1 MRGRTALVTGASRGI
16 GRAVVV
22 RFEQLGARVLAPT
35 RAELDL
41 TDAAAVE
48 AYAAA
53 LDEPVDILV
62 NNAGV
67 NPLAGI
73 DELTDDALAETL
85 AVNLTAPLR
94 LCRALAPGMAARGY
108 GRIVNVSSVWTVV
121 GRARRLPY
129 TVSKTG
135 LNGLTRAL
143 AVELAPRGVLV
154 NAVAPGIV
162 ATELTRQNNT
172 PGQIAALVGQ
182 IPLGRLAAADEL
194 AEVIAF
200 LASERNS
207 YITGQVLL
215 CDGGLSCV

>member
-1 MRGRTALVTGASRGI
+1 MKGRTALVTGGSRGI
-16 GRAVVV
+16 GRAVVA

-35 RAELDL
+35 RAQLDL
-41 TDAAAVE
+41 ADAAAVE
-48 AYAAA
+48 AYAAT

-62 NNAGV
+62 NNAGI

-73 DELTDDALAETL
+73 DELSDEALDETL

-108 GRIVNVSSVWTVV
+108 GRVVNVSSVWSVV
-121 GRARRLPY
+121 AKPRRLSY

-154 NAVAPGIV
+154 NAVAPGVV
-162 ATELTRQNNT
+162 ATELTSRNNT
-172 PGQIAALVGQ
+172 PEQLTALVEQ
-182 IPLGRLAAADEL
+182 IPLGRLAGADEL
-194 AEVIAF
+194 AELIAF
-200 LASERNS
+200 LCCERNS
-207 YITGQVLL
+207 YITGQVLV

>member
-1 MRGRTALVTGASRGI
+1 MRGRTALVTGGSRGI

-62 NNAGV
+62 NNAGI

-73 DELTDDALAETL
+73 DELTDDVLAETL

-94 LCRALAPGMAARGY
+94 LCRALAPAMAARGY

>member
-1 MRGRTALVTGASRGI
+1 MRGRTALVTGGSRGI
-16 GRAVVV
+16 GRAVVT
-22 RFEQLGARVLAPT
+22 RFEELGARVLAPT

-41 TDAAAVE
+41 ADAAAVE

-53 LDEPVDILV
+53 LDEPVDVLV
-62 NNAGV
+62 NNAGI

-73 DELTDDALAETL
+73 DELTDDVLAETL

-94 LCRALAPGMAARGY
+94 LCRALAPGMASRGY
-108 GRIVNVSSVWTVV
+108 GRIVNVSSVWTVI
-121 GRARRLPY
+121 GKARRLPY

-162 ATELTRQNNT
+162 ATELTRHNNT
-172 PGQIAALVGQ
+172 PEQLAALVEQ
-182 IPLGRLAAADEL
+182 IPLGRLAEAA
-194 AEVIAF
+194 
-200 LASERNS
+200 ER
-207 YITGQVLL
+207 
-215 CDGGLSCV
+215 LSLIHI

>member
-1 MRGRTALVTGASRGI
+1 MNGRIALVTGGSRGI
-16 GRAVVV
+16 GRAVVA
-22 RFEQLGARVLAPT
+22 RFEALGARVLAPT

-41 TDAAAVE
+41 ADAAAVE

-53 LDEPVDILV
+53 LAMPVDILV
-62 NNAGV
+62 NNAGI

-73 DELTDDALAETL
+73 DELSDDDLAETM

-108 GRIVNVSSVWTVV
+108 GRIVNVSSVWSLV
-121 GRARRLPY
+121 GKPRRLPY
-129 TVSKTG
+129 MVSKTG

-162 ATELTRQNNT
+162 GTELTRQNNS
-172 PGQIAALVGQ
+172 PGQIAALVEQ
-182 IPLGRLAAADEL
+182 IPLGRLAEAEEVAEL
-194 AEVIAF
+194 IAF
-200 LASERNS
+200 LGSERNS
-207 YITGQVLL
+207 YVTGQVLV
-215 CDGGLSCV
+215 CDGGFSCV

>member
-1 MRGRTALVTGASRGI
+1 MNGRIALVTGGSRGI
-16 GRAVVV
+16 GRAVVE
-22 RFEQLGARVLAPT
+22 RFEELGARVLAPT

-41 TDAAAVE
+41 ADAAAVKT
-48 AYAAA
+48 YAAA

-62 NNAGV
+62 NNAGI
-67 NPLAGI
+67 NPLAGL
-73 DELTDDALAETL
+73 DELTDDDLEETL

-121 GRARRLPY
+121 GKAGRVPY

-135 LNGLTRAL
+135 LNGLTRAM

-172 PGQIAALVGQ
+172 PEQIAALVEQ
-182 IPLGRLAAADEL
+182 IPIGRLAEAEEL

-200 LASERNS
+200 LCSGRNS
-207 YITGQVLL
+207 YVTGQVLV

>member
-1 MRGRTALVTGASRGI
+1 MKGRTALVTGGSRGI
-16 GRAVVV
+16 GRAVVA

-35 RAELDL
+35 RAQLDL
-41 TDAAAVE
+41 ADAAAVE

-62 NNAGV
+62 NNAGI

-73 DELTDDALAETL
+73 DELSDEALDETL

-94 LCRALAPGMAARGY
+94 LCRALAPAMAARGY
-108 GRIVNVSSVWTVV
+108 GRVVNVSSVWSVV
-121 GRARRLPY
+121 AKPRRLSY

-143 AVELAPRGVLV
+143 AVELGPRGVLV
-154 NAVAPGIV
+154 NAVAPGVV
-162 ATELTRQNNT
+162 ATELTSRNNT
-172 PGQIAALVGQ
+172 PEQLAALVEQ
-182 IPLGRLAAADEL
+182 IPLGRLAGADEL
-194 AEVIAF
+194 AELIAF
-200 LASERNS
+200 LCCERNS
-207 YITGQVLL
+207 YITGQVLI

>member
-1 MRGRTALVTGASRGI
+1 MRGRIALVTGGSRGI
-16 GRAVVV
+16 GRAVVA

-41 TDAAAVE
+41 ADAAAVE

-62 NNAGV
+62 NNAGI
-67 NPLAGI
+67 NPMAGI
-73 DELTDDALAETL
+73 DELTDDVLEETL

-94 LCRALAPGMAARGY
+94 LCRALGPGMAARGY

-121 GRARRLPY
+121 GKARRLPY

-172 PGQIAALVGQ
+172 PEQIAALVEQ
-182 IPLGRLAAADEL
+182 IPMGHL
-194 AEVIAF
+194 AEAEAIAEAIAF
-200 LASERNS
+200 LSSECNS
-207 YITGQVLL
+207 YITGQVLV

>member
-1 MRGRTALVTGASRGI
+1 MNGRIALVTGGSRGI
-16 GRAVVV
+16 GRAVVE
-22 RFEQLGARVLAPT
+22 RFEELGARVLAPT

-41 TDAAAVE
+41 ADAAAVE
-48 AYAAA
+48 TYAAA
-53 LDEPVDILV
+53 LDELVDILV
-62 NNAGV
+62 NNAGI
-67 NPLAGI
+67 NPLAGL
-73 DELTDDALAETL
+73 DELTDDDLEETL

-121 GRARRLPY
+121 GKAGRVPY

-135 LNGLTRAL
+135 LNGLTRAM

-172 PGQIAALVGQ
+172 PEQIAALVEQ
-182 IPLGRLAAADEL
+182 IPIGRLAEAEEL

-200 LASERNS
+200 LCSGRNS
-207 YITGQVLL
+207 YVTGQVLV

>member
-1 MRGRTALVTGASRGI
+1 MRGRTALVTGGSRGI
-16 GRAVVV
+16 GRAVVET
-22 RFEQLGARVLAPT
+22 FEKLGARVLAPK
-35 RAELDL
+35 RDELDL
-41 TDAAAVE
+41 ADAAAVE

-53 LDEPVDILV
+53 LEQPVDILV
-62 NNAGV
+62 NNAGI

-73 DELTDDALAETL
+73 DELTDEAFEETM

-121 GRARRLPY
+121 GKPRRLPY

-143 AVELAPRGVLV
+143 AVEVAPRGVLV
-154 NAVAPGIV
+154 NAVAPGVV
-162 ATELTRQNNT
+162 ATELTHQNNT
-172 PGQIAALVGQ
+172 PEQLAALVEQ
-182 IPLGRLAAADEL
+182 IPLARLAEAGEL
-194 AEVIAF
+194 AELIAF
-200 LASERNS
+200 LCSERNS
-207 YITGQVLL
+207 YTTGQVLV

>member
-1 MRGRTALVTGASRGI
+1 MRGRIALVTGGSRGI

-41 TDAAAVE
+41 ADAANVE

-53 LDEPVDILV
+53 LDEPVDVLV
-62 NNAGV
+62 NNAGI

-73 DELTDDALAETL
+73 GELTDDVLEETL
-85 AVNLTAPLR
+85 AVNLAAPLR

-121 GRARRLPY
+121 GKAGRLPY

-172 PGQIAALVGQ
+172 PEQIAALVEQ
-182 IPLGRLAAADEL
+182 IPMGRLAE
-194 AEVIAF
+194 AEAIAEAIAF
-200 LASERNS
+200 LSSECNS
-207 YITGQVLL
+207 YITGQVLV

>member
-1 MRGRTALVTGASRGI
+1 MNGRTALVTGGSRGI
-16 GRAVVV
+16 GRAVVA

-41 TDAAAVE
+41 ADAAAVE

-53 LDEPVDILV
+53 LHEPVDVLV
-62 NNAGV
+62 NNAGI

-73 DELTDDALAETL
+73 DELTDGALEETL

-94 LCRALAPGMAARGY
+94 LCRALGPSMAARGY

-121 GRARRLPY
+121 GKARRLPY

-143 AVELAPRGVLV
+143 AVELAPGGVLV

-172 PGQIAALVGQ
+172 PEQLAALVEQ
-182 IPLGRLAAADEL
+182 IPIGRLAEAEEIAEL
-194 AEVIAF
+194 IAF
-200 LASERNS
+200 LCSARNS
-207 YITGQVLL
+207 YVTGQVLV
-215 CDGGLSCV
+215 CDGGYTCR

>member
-1 MRGRTALVTGASRGI
+1 MRGRTALVTGGSRGI
-16 GRAVVV
+16 GRAVVA
-22 RFEQLGARVLAPT
+22 RFELLGARVLAPT
-35 RAELDL
+35 HAELDL
-41 TDAAAVE
+41 ADAAAVE

-53 LDEPVDILV
+53 LDEPVDVLV
-62 NNAGV
+62 NNAGI

-73 DELTDDALAETL
+73 DELTDDDLEETL

-94 LCRALAPGMAARGY
+94 LCRALAPRMAARGY

-121 GRARRLPY
+121 GKARRLPY

-135 LNGLTRAL
+135 LNGLTRSL

-172 PGQIAALVGQ
+172 PEQIAALVEQ
-182 IPLGRLAAADEL
+182 IPLGRLAEADEL

-200 LASERNS
+200 LCSERNS
-207 YITGQVLL
+207 YITGQVLV
-215 CDGGLSCV
+215 CDGGLSCA

>member
-1 MRGRTALVTGASRGI
+1 MKGRTALVTGGSRGI
-16 GRAVVV
+16 GCAVIA
-22 RFEQLGARVLAPT
+22 RLEEGGARVLAPS

-41 TDAAAVE
+41 ADGAAVE
-48 AYAAA
+48 SYAAA

-67 NPLAGI
+67 NPLAGL
-73 DELTDDALAETL
+73 DELTDAALEDTL

-108 GRIVNVSSVWTVV
+108 GRIVNVSSVWTVI
-121 GRARRLPY
+121 GKARRLPY
-129 TVSKTG
+129 TISKTG

-162 ATELTRQNNT
+162 ATTLTRQNNT
-172 PGQIAALVGQ
+172 PEQIAAFVGQ
-182 IPLGRLAAADEL
+182 IPLGRLAEPEEVADL
-194 AEVIAF
+194 IAF
-200 LASERNS
+200 LCSSGNA
-207 YITGQVLL
+207 YMTGQVLV

>member
-1 MRGRTALVTGASRGI
+1 MKGRTALVTGGSRGI
-16 GRAVVV
+16 GRAVVA

-35 RAELDL
+35 RAQLDL
-41 TDAAAVE
+41 ADAAAVE

-62 NNAGV
+62 NNAGI

-73 DELTDDALAETL
+73 DELSDEALDETL

-94 LCRALAPGMAARGY
+94 LCRALAPAMAARGY
-108 GRIVNVSSVWTVV
+108 GRVVNVSSVWSVV
-121 GRARRLPY
+121 AKPRRLSY

-154 NAVAPGIV
+154 NAVAPGVV
-162 ATELTRQNNT
+162 ATELTSRNNT
-172 PGQIAALVGQ
+172 PEQLAALVEQ
-182 IPLGRLAAADEL
+182 IPLGRLAGADEL
-194 AEVIAF
+194 AELIAF
-200 LASERNS
+200 LCCERNS
-207 YITGQVLL
+207 YITGQVLI

>member
-1 MRGRTALVTGASRGI
+1 MKGRTALVTGGSRGI
-16 GRAVVV
+16 GRAVVE
-22 RFEQLGARVLAPT
+22 RFGQLGARVLAPT

-182 IPLGRLAAADEL
+182 IPLGRLAAVDEL

>member
-1 MRGRTALVTGASRGI
+1 MRGRTALVTGGSRGI
-16 GRAVVV
+16 GGAVVA

-41 TDAAAVE
+41 ADAAAVE
-48 AYAAA
+48 AYVAA
-53 LDEPVDILV
+53 LAEPVDILV
-62 NNAGV
+62 NNAGI

-73 DELTDDALAETL
+73 DDLTDEVLQETL
-85 AVNLTAPLR
+85 AVNLLAPLR

-121 GRARRLPY
+121 GKARRLPY

-172 PGQIAALVGQ
+172 SEQIAALLKQ
-182 IPLGRLAAADEL
+182 IPIGRLAEAAEL
-194 AEVIAF
+194 AEAIAF
-200 LASERNS
+200 LAAERNS
-207 YITGQVLL
+207 YITGQVLV
-215 CDGGLSCV
+215 CDGGLSGV

>member
-1 MRGRTALVTGASRGI
+1 MNGRIALVTGGSRGI
-16 GRAVVV
+16 GRAVVE
-22 RFEQLGARVLAPT
+22 RFEELGARVLAPT

-41 TDAAAVE
+41 ADAAAVE
-48 AYAAA
+48 TYAAA

-62 NNAGV
+62 NNAGI
-67 NPLAGI
+67 NPLAGL
-73 DELTDDALAETL
+73 DELTDDDLEETL

-121 GRARRLPY
+121 GKAGRVPY

-135 LNGLTRAL
+135 LNGLTRAM

-172 PGQIAALVGQ
+172 PEQIAALVEQ
-182 IPLGRLAAADEL
+182 IPIGRLAEAEEL

-200 LASERNS
+200 LCSGRNS
-207 YITGQVLL
+207 YVTGQVLV

>member
-1 MRGRTALVTGASRGI
+1 MKGRTALVTGGSRGI
-16 GRAVVV
+16 GRAVVT
-22 RFEQLGARVLAPT
+22 RFEQLGARVLAPS

-41 TDAAAVE
+41 ADAAAVE
-48 AYAAA
+48 AYAAT

-62 NNAGV
+62 NNAGI

-73 DELTDDALAETL
+73 DELSDEALDETL

-94 LCRALAPGMAARGY
+94 LCRALAPAMAARGY
-108 GRIVNVSSVWTVV
+108 GRVVNVSSVWSVV
-121 GRARRLPY
+121 AKPRRLSY

-154 NAVAPGIV
+154 NAVAPGVV
-162 ATELTRQNNT
+162 ATELTSRNNT
-172 PGQIAALVGQ
+172 PEQLAALVEQ
-182 IPLGRLAAADEL
+182 IPLGRLAGADEL
-194 AEVIAF
+194 AELIAF
-200 LASERNS
+200 LCCERNS
-207 YITGQVLL
+207 YITGQVLI

>member
-1 MRGRTALVTGASRGI
+1 MNGRTALVTGGSRGI
-16 GRAVVV
+16 GYAVVE
-22 RFEQLGARVLAPT
+22 RFRELGARVLAPT

-41 TDAAAVE
+41 ADGAAVE

-53 LDEPVDILV
+53 LSEPVDVLV
-62 NNAGV
+62 NNAGI

-73 DELTDDALAETL
+73 DELTDDALVETL

-121 GRARRLPY
+121 GKARRVPY
-129 TVSKTG
+129 TVSKSG
-135 LNGLTRAL
+135 LNGLTTAL
-143 AVELAPRGVLV
+143 AVELAPCGVLV

-162 ATELTRQNNT
+162 ATELTSRNNT
-172 PGQIAALVGQ
+172 PAQIAALVEQ
-182 IPLGRLAAADEL
+182 IPLGRLAEAEEL
-194 AEVIAF
+194 AELIVF
-200 LASERNS
+200 LSSARNS
-207 YITGQVLL
+207 YLTGQVLV

>member
-62 NNAGV
+62 NNAGI

-135 LNGLTRAL
+135 LDGLTRAL

>member
-1 MRGRTALVTGASRGI
+1 MNGRTALVTGGSRGI
-16 GRAVVV
+16 GRAVVT
-22 RFEQLGARVLAPT
+22 RFEELGARVLAPT

-41 TDAAAVE
+41 ADAAAVE

-53 LDEPVDILV
+53 LDEPVDVLV
-62 NNAGV
+62 NNAGI

-73 DELTDDALAETL
+73 DELTDDALEEAL
-85 AVNLTAPLR
+85 MVNLTAPLR

-108 GRIVNVSSVWTVV
+108 GRIVNVSSVWTVI
-121 GRARRLPY
+121 GKARRLPY

-172 PGQIAALVGQ
+172 PEQLAALVEQ
-182 IPLGRLAAADEL
+182 IPLGRLAEAEEL

-200 LASERNS
+200 LSSERNS
-207 YITGQVLL
+207 YVTGQVLV